1 MFTLLTKSSGILA
14 PIASLLGLIMN
25 GIYEFFH
32 LFGIQNI
39 ALSIIVF
46 TFITKS
52 LMFPL
57 TMKQQRFTKLSS
69 RMNPELQKIQ
79 AKYKGKRDE
88 ESLRRQQAETQAV
101 YEKYGASPTS
111 GCLPLLITFPI
122 MFALYAVINNIPAY
136 VTEVK
141 VMYETIATEIA
152 TVSGFET
159 VLLDLAKGLRVNA
172 GDLSN
177 TNKIIDVLAKFGTD
191 QWQALEAQ
199 LPQISGTLNQVVPSI
214 TKVNNFL
221 GLNIT
226 NAPGLKFPGIIIPIL
241 AMTLQFIQGKQ
252 LTAANKDTNNKD
264 NPSASAMNS
273 MNVVMPIMSG
283 VFCITLPI
291 GVGIYWIATSVFT
304 IIQQFFVNK
313 YMAKMDVDELIN
325 KSMEKAS
332 KKMSN
337 RSASSTT
344 SLQEL
349 ARKQTKTI
357 NNPVIEK
364 ERDSEK
370 YNVSNAHN
378 SSNDKSEPH
387 NPTSISEI
395 ANLLKNRNSEK
406 GDK

>member
-1 MFTLLTKSSGILA
+1 
-14 PIASLLGLIMN
+14 
-25 GIYEFFH
+25 
-32 LFGIQNI
+32 
-39 ALSIIVF
+39 
-46 TFITKS
+46 
-52 LMFPL
+52 MFPL
-57 TMKQQRFTKLSS
+57 TMKQQKFTKLSS

-141 VMYETIATEIA
+141 MLYETIATEIS

-159 VLLDLAKGLRVNA
+159 ILLDLAKGLRVNA
-172 GDLSN
+172 ADLSN

-199 LPQISGTLNQVVPSI
+199 MPQIAGTLNQVVPSI

-226 NAPGLKFPGIIIPIL
+226 NAPGLKFPGIFIPVL
-241 AMTLQFIQGKQ
+241 AMVLQFIQGKQ
-252 LTAANKDTNNKD
+252 MTAANKDANKD

-283 VFCITLPI
+283 IFCITLPI

-304 IIQQFFVNK
+304 IIQQFFINK
-313 YMAKMDVDELIN
+313 YMAKVDVDELIN
-325 KSMEKAS
+325 KSMEKAT
-332 KKMSN
+332 KKKSN
-337 RSASSTT
+337 RSASSSM
-344 SLQEL
+344 SLHEL

-364 ERDSEK
+364 ERDSEN
-370 YNVSNAHN
+370 YNDTNTNN

-387 NPTSISEI
+387 NPTSISDI
-395 ANLLKNRNSEK
+395 ANLLKNRNIEK